1 MTLSDISSIA
11 ISVSVALIM
20 LMSGMLFNPAAFR
33 RQFNRKTLTE
43 FANLATANYLVIPLI
58 VLGGLWLAPLD
69 PMSKLALLTLA
80 MLPCA
85 PMIPALAVF
94 CDESPDWA
102 LFVLFAMSLLNIAMV
117 PILMT
122 VLRLPWLAGEA
133 AKLHG
138 GESLAITKFMLSTYG
153 PMALGLSLRYIAPR
167 HLQSCIAVL
176 RKFMSKLLLATYLL
190 YMVAHYQD
198 LLNLGLKD
206 LLALA
211 LLEAVCVAVAYLFVR
226 GATEHRITGI
236 LTCTMRNF
244 AMGIAFTAI
253 LFAHT
258 AAPVTMLAYATLMSL
273 SILGAVALYQ
283 RRIAATRLPSKAR
296 ETII

>member
-1 MTLSDISSIA
+1 MTLSGISSIA
-11 ISVSVALIM
+11 VSVSVALIM
-20 LMSGMLFNPAAFR
+20 LMSGMLFDPAVFR
-33 RQFNRKTLTE
+33 RQLNRKTLAE
-43 FANLATANYLVIPLI
+43 FANLAIANYLVIPLI

-102 LFVLFAMSLLNIAMV
+102 LFVLIGMSLLNIAMV
-117 PILMT
+117 PLLMS
-122 VLRLPWLAGEA
+122 VLRLPWLAGEV

-167 HLQSCIAVL
+167 HLQTCIDLL
-176 RKFMSKLLLATYLL
+176 RRFMPKLLLASVVL
-190 YMVAHYQD
+190 YMVANYQD
-198 LLNLGLKD
+198 LLNLGWMD

-244 AMGIAFTAI
+244 AMGVAFTTI

-283 RRIAATRLPSKAR
+283 RRTAATRVPS
-296 ETII
+296 

>member
-1 MTLSDISSIA
+1 MTLSGISSLA
-11 ISVSVALIM
+11 VSVSVALIM
-20 LMSGMLFNPAAFR
+20 LMIGMLFDPAVFR
-33 RQFNRKTLTE
+33 RQFNRKTLAE
-43 FANLATANYLVIPLI
+43 FTNLAIANYLVIPLI

-85 PMIPALAVF
+85 PAIPALAVF

-102 LFVLFAMSLLNIAMV
+102 LFVLIGMSLLNIAMV
-117 PILMT
+117 PLLIS
-122 VLRLPWLAGEA
+122 VLRLPWLAGEV

-153 PMALGLSLRYIAPR
+153 PMALGLSLRYVAPR
-167 HLQSCIAVL
+167 HLQTCIDVL
-176 RKFMSKLLLATYLL
+176 RRFISKLLLASFAL
-190 YMVAHYQD
+190 YMVANYQD
-198 LLNLGLKD
+198 LLNLGWMD

-226 GATEHRITGI
+226 GATEHRITRI

-244 AMGIAFTAI
+244 AMGVAFTTI

-258 AAPVTMLAYATLMSL
+258 AAPATMLAYATLMSL
-273 SILGAVALYQ
+273 SILGAVVLYQ
-283 RRIAATRLPSKAR
+283 RRTAATRVPS
-296 ETII
+296 